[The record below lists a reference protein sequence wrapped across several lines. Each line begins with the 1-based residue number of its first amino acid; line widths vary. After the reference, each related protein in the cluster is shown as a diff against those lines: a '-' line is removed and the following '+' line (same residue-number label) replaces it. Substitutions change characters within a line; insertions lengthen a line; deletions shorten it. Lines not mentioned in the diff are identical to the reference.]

1 MKASLDKTILSVKEL
16 LSLKNVVIPAY
27 QRPYKWTLKNVTE
40 LFQDLLTQQDKSAY
54 RLGSVVFHQHTTDAG
69 NQQLDIVDGQQR
81 TLTLVLAVW
90 AVIETRL
97 SKIERQDLKSALQQL
112 EPDIKSFMARQT
124 FASQVSQF
132 NLQQNYQELK
142 RLVSRNEF
150 TESHIDFLLHKC
162 QVVVFILHDVSEA
175 FQFFDSQNARG
186 RDLEPHDLLKAFHL
200 REFAEHES
208 ELKAASVSHW
218 ESLDSDDLAKLFA
231 TYLYRIRQWVKGNS
245 ARYFGKSQVELFK
258 GVNLD
263 KVGYFPYVETLRI
276 THHFVDD
283 YNNQYQRK
291 IDGHK
296 QVFPFHLD
304 QMIIN
309 GRRFFELAEHYQQ
322 QVSQIVAGEY
332 DAEGQQP
339 VMIHGAVLNQQ
350 ASEIIRILN
359 SNHRYPNRTRTGDQY
374 VRAMFDCALI
384 FYIDKFGA
392 QDLSLA
398 IEKIFI
404 WAYRCR
410 IRQQVVQLATMDNYV
425 LDNNL
430 FIHIKEATQPKDVLI
445 LAMPSIK
452 HAENKNNRQAGNAT
466 DDPLVKLFKEMNYYE
481 E

>member
-97 SKIERQDLKSALQQL
+97 PKIDRQDLKSILQQL
-112 EPDIKSFMARQT
+112 EPVIKNFMARQN

-150 TESHIDFLLHKC
+150 TESHIDFLLNKC

-231 TYLYRIRQWVKGNS
+231 TYLYRIRQWAKGNS

-291 IDGHK
+291 IDGQK

-322 QVSQIVAGEY
+322 QVSQIVAAEY
-332 DAEGQQP
+332 GAENNQQS
-339 VMIHGAVLNQQ
+339 VKIQGTVLNPL
-350 ASEIIRILN
+350 AGKIIRTLN
-359 SNHRYPNRTRTGDQY
+359 SYSKRNRTGDRY

-384 FYIDKFGA
+384 FYLDKFGA

-410 IRQQVVQLATMDNYV
+410 IRQQVVQLATMDNFV
-425 LDNNL
+425 LGNNL
-430 FIHIKEATQPKDVLI
+430 FISIKEATQPKDVLI